1 MNDGIVKA
9 IYTSNEGKN
18 DVTDITDIIESI
30 TISTS
35 LGSQSGRCEVNL
47 VGDGASFSLG
57 SRLQLF
63 EGENGIFIGHLMNV
77 SMQDENRFTAT
88 FYDQLRYLRNVDVM
102 VYKDITASELFRQIC
117 SISESLAH
125 YKPDYRGQKIE
136 LGTVDESSYKL
147 PATVAE
153 GKSYWDMLRD
163 AIEQTL
169 AYEGRFFI
177 IRDVFGKLEFRDIE
191 TLKTDFV
198 IDDEGTGIGYDFTIG
213 IDRNSYN
220 QVKIGYEDGSE
231 GARKWGIA
239 YDQDLI
245 DKWGVLQYYQLLRNK
260 LSVPELDKRAE
271 QQLKLVTRPTR
282 DVSLTCFGDFR
293 ISAGCGVSLSLPK
306 VRAFKGLNRFYV
318 TSCDHHISCDS
329 HTMDLSLA
337 IDNFGSNQ

>member
-1 MNDGIVKA
+1 MSDGIIKA

-18 DVTDITDIIESI
+18 DATDITDIIESVN
-30 TISTS
+30 ISTS
-35 LGSQSGRCEVNL
+35 LGSQSGRCEVSL

-57 SRLQLF
+57 SRLQIYDGDDGVF
-63 EGENGIFIGHLMNV
+63 VGHLMNV

-88 FYDQLRYLRNVDVM
+88 FYDQLRYLRNVDVL
-102 VYKDITASELFRQIC
+102 VYKDITASELFRKIC
-117 SISESLAH
+117 EVGESLAN
-125 YKPDYRGQKIE
+125 YKPGYKGQKIE

-153 GKSYWDMLRD
+153 GKSYWDMMRD
-163 AIEQTL
+163 AIDQTL
-169 AYEGRFFI
+169 AYDGKFYI
-177 IRDVFGKLEFRDIE
+177 IRDAFGKLEFRDIE

-198 IDDEGTGIGYDFTIG
+198 VDDEGIGIGYDFTIG

-220 QVKIGYEDGSE
+220 QVKIGYEDDNE

-245 DKWGVLQYYQLLRNK
+245 DKWGVLQYYQLLRQK
-260 LSVPELDKRAE
+260 LETPELDKRAE
-271 QQLKLVTRPTR
+271 QQLRLLTRPTR

-293 ISAGCGVSLSLPK
+293 VSAGCGISLSLPS
-306 VRAFKGLNRFYV
+306 VMAFKGLNSFYV
-318 TSCDHHISCDS
+318 TSCEHHITCDS
-329 HTMDLSLA
+329 HTMDLTLA